1 MPKEVMI
8 SHGLLVS
15 LVSIR
20 IVVKPSCSIVGADM
34 IGYTAGSTDKTSYN
48 KCDRITSVVR

>member
-1 MPKEVMI
+1 
-8 SHGLLVS
+8 
-15 LVSIR
+15 
-20 IVVKPSCSIVGADM
+20 M